1 MPTNG
6 PATSEGV
13 GKGLK
18 RIHHEGFK
26 DFGKQFKFYARNSRK
41 QLEGYLSRE
50 VKVLI
55 TAEKSNLV
63 AM

>member
-18 RIHHEGFK
+18 RLHREGFK
-26 DFGKQFKFYARNSRK
+26 DFGKQFKFYSRNKRK
-41 QLEGYLSRE
+41 RLEGSKQRSQSFDYS
-50 VKVLI
+50 
-55 TAEKSNLV
+55 
-63 AM
+63 